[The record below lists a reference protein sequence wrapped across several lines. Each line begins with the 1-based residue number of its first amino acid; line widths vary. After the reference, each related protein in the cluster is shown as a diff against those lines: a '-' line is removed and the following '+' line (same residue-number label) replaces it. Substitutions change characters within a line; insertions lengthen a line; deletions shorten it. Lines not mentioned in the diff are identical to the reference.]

1 MFTATFTDP
10 QGVEHVDAV
19 FQVAD
24 ANYHSNETLNFNFRL
39 STAAGEET
47 KSGGNS
53 MSYRMFY
60 WVNQAAVDAGKLP
73 YILANATPD
82 QLGETFYVNDL
93 DPAYDGLTLEQK
105 AEKHCQEVVLANM

>member
-39 STAAGEET
+39 STA
-47 KSGGNS
+47 
-53 MSYRMFY
+53 
-60 WVNQAAVDAGKLP
+60 
-73 YILANATPD
+73 D

-105 AEKHCQEVVLANM
+105 AEKHCQEVVLATM